1 MFLSSTVGN
10 NESASSPSGPPRRQ
24 EHRGGRLQLLLP
36 THHHH
41 PCPLR
46 RGAHHMPR
54 QELMCL
60 PHPTPCPHTLKPS
73 FPQLQQRE
81 RLCSALF
88 WHRANCGGEERGGH
102 FFVRIWGEP
111 SSSTHHLPNKS
122 ADSSPTASTVRRH
135 LTKEERTNPHAH
147 QEARGFY
154 FTWLLFDTP
163 LTSHPYDFI
172 LGLDKTDLSL
182 LASMQGFK
190 YDNDES
196 DKELSREDWLLYVLS
211 AQNQQLKKAA
221 T

>member
-1 MFLSSTVGN
+1 MLCPLL
-10 NESASSPSGPPRRQ
+10 ASS
-24 EHRGGRLQLLLP
+24 
-36 THHHH
+36 
-41 PCPLR
+41 
-46 RGAHHMPR
+46 
-54 QELMCL
+54 
-60 PHPTPCPHTLKPS
+60 
-73 FPQLQQRE
+73 
-81 RLCSALF
+81 
-88 WHRANCGGEERGGH
+88 
-102 FFVRIWGEP
+102 WGEP

-221 T
+221 TLGTPASDPDSKCPVSGGYLPRTLLVLTMSLQPSLTHHQVHCLMMIVAPYC